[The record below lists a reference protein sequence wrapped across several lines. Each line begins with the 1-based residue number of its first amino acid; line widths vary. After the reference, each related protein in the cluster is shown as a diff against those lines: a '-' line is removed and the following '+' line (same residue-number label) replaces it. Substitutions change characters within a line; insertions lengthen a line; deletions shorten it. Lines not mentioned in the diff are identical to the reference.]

1 VLDEA
6 DCTVDVERRS
16 SALLETVEFSE
27 FEVLLVAVSAKT
39 DKKTSVTFPH
49 RVGAASTR
57 ISLRS
62 LHQVSHFVQHACTGV
77 RAVQRTSVLRSRDCR
92 FESRPWLLYTR
103 KTQPTSLRGRLM
115 SISLCKWVTEVATRC
130 GRGLIRRPSHL
141 PAQKTEISTAPSATD
156 CDT

>member
-1 VLDEA
+1 MLDEA
-6 DCTVDVERRS
+6 DCTVDIERRS

-77 RAVQRTSVLRSRDCR
+77 RAVQRIPRSCDREIAGSNLGRGYC
-92 FESRPWLLYTR
+92 
-103 KTQPTSLRGRLM
+103 TQGKLSLR
-115 SISLCKWVTEVATRC
+115 
-130 GRGLIRRPSHL
+130 PSGVG
-141 PAQKTEISTAPSATD
+141 
-156 CDT
+156 